1 MNTYKCIRKF
11 MTINYIKTI
20 RRIYLLIT
28 IVFHH
33 IMINKSVPFFQRVNT
48 TLTSRPF
55 LCQQKPTAAKTSLF
69 LPEDQW
75 RTCFTECVNRT
86 TFLTWW
92 RTPRVSAIIMHTAIV
107 QPVLLTTAQQPLI
120 YLANFFLF
128 TSLKFIM
135 ISYFFWKI
143 FGTCTI
149 SWHIYGKNSYW
160 QFFPPSCHIHVYL
173 IWQVSNTN
181 TV

>member
-1 MNTYKCIRKF
+1 
-11 MTINYIKTI
+11 
-20 RRIYLLIT
+20 
-28 IVFHH
+28 
-33 IMINKSVPFFQRVNT
+33 MINKYLPFFQRVST
-48 TLTSRPF
+48 THTSRPS
-55 LCQQKPTAAKTSLF
+55 LCQRKPTAAKTSLF

-107 QPVLLTTAQQPLI
+107 QPVLPTTAQQPLI
-120 YLANFFLF
+120 YLANFFF

-135 ISYFFWKI
+135 ISYFFWRI
-143 FGTCTI
+143 FGTCTN
-149 SWHIYGKNSYW
+149 SWHMFGKNSYR
-160 QFFPPSCHIHVYL
+160 QYFPPSCHIYL
-173 IWQVSNTN
+173 IWQVPNTN

>member
-1 MNTYKCIRKF
+1 
-11 MTINYIKTI
+11 
-20 RRIYLLIT
+20 
-28 IVFHH
+28 
-33 IMINKSVPFFQRVNT
+33 MINKSFPFFQRVST
-48 TLTSRPF
+48 THTSRPF
-55 LCQQKPTAAKTSLF
+55 LCQRKPTAAKTSLF

-107 QPVLLTTAQQPLI
+107 QPVLLTTAQHPLV
-120 YLANFFLF
+120 YLANFFFIYFIKVYLDFLLF
-128 TSLKFIM
+128 LDD
-135 ISYFFWKI
+135 

-149 SWHIYGKNSYW
+149 SWHMFGKNSYW
-160 QFFPPSCHIHVYL
+160 QFFPPLCHTCIYL

>member
-1 MNTYKCIRKF
+1 
-11 MTINYIKTI
+11 
-20 RRIYLLIT
+20 
-28 IVFHH
+28 
-33 IMINKSVPFFQRVNT
+33 MINKSVPFFQRVST
-48 TLTSRPF
+48 THTSRPF
-55 LCQQKPTAAKTSLF
+55 LCQRKPTAAKTSLF

-75 RTCFTECVNRT
+75 RTCCTECVNRT

-107 QPVLLTTAQQPLI
+107 QPVLPTTAQQPLI

-128 TSLKFIM
+128 TTLKFIM
-135 ISYFFWKI
+135 ISYFFLKI
-143 FGTCTI
+143 FGTCRI
-149 SWHIYGKNSYW
+149 SWHVYGKNSYW